1 MIRNPVLGTR
11 LGAYYFSS
19 VQRYKTFFQDF
30 RVTSDVLIDIND
42 GSEVGVYGPYDCL
55 AFIRYVRPKYL
66 REPIPPELGNVNV
79 DVYYISESYTA
90 YSTVIGEF
98 YVTRGALQKSAT
110 ELPFDKMYFRISK
123 SSYVNGNPRKDYDD
137 IAKKMEVR
145 IRNYPADQELRPE
158 ETIFANKELSGNIG
172 KFLGP
177 PTSRKGGRRKTK
189 RIKRTKR
196 EKSKIK
202 RRKEGTQGSI

>member
-79 DVYYISESYTA
+79 DVYYIREYT
-90 YSTVIGEF
+90 STVIGEF
-98 YVTRGALQKSAT
+98 YVTRGALQKSST

-137 IAKKMEVR
+137 IAKKMEAR
-145 IRNYPADQELRPE
+145 IHKYPADQELTSA

-177 PTSRKGGRRKTK
+177 PTSRKGGHRKTK
-189 RIKRTKR
+189 RTKRTKR
-196 EKSKIK
+196 TRKNK
-202 RRKEGTQGSI
+202 RHHK

>member
-1 MIRNPVLGTR
+1 MNTRNLFGTP

-19 VQRYKTFFQDF
+19 VQRYKTFFQDY
-30 RVTSDVLIDIND
+30 RVTSDDLIGIND
-42 GSEVGVYGPYDCL
+42 GSEVGVYGPYSRL

-79 DVYYISESYTA
+79 DVYYISESHTVN
-90 YSTVIGEF
+90 SSVIGEF

-137 IAKKMEVR
+137 IAKKMEAR
-145 IRNYPADQELRPE
+145 IRNYPEDQQLTPA

-172 KFLGP
+172 KFLGR
-177 PTSRKGGRRKTK
+177 PTSRKGGRRKP
-189 RIKRTKR
+189 KRTKR
-196 EKSKIK
+196 TK
-202 RRKEGTQGSI
+202 RTRKNKRHHK

>member
-79 DVYYISESYTA
+79 DVYYIREYT
-90 YSTVIGEF
+90 STVIGEF
-98 YVTRGALQKSAT
+98 YVTRGALQKSST

-137 IAKKMEVR
+137 IAKKMEAR
-145 IRNYPADQELRPE
+145 IHKYPADQELTSA

-177 PTSRKGGRRKTK
+177 PTSRKGGRRKPKRTK
-189 RIKRTKR
+189 RIKRTRKNKR
-196 EKSKIK
+196 PHK
-202 RRKEGTQGSI
+202 

>member
-1 MIRNPVLGTR
+1 MNTRNPVFGTP

-79 DVYYISESYTA
+79 DVYYITES
-90 YSTVIGEF
+90 SRTVIGEF

-145 IRNYPADQELRPE
+145 IRNYPADQELTSA

-177 PTSRKGGRRKTK
+177 PTSGKGGRRKRAGTRRTRKNK
-189 RIKRTKR
+189 RKSTRRTGRKYKR
-196 EKSKIK
+196 
-202 RRKEGTQGSI
+202 

>member
-1 MIRNPVLGTR
+1 MIRNPRFGR
-11 LGAYYFSS
+11 ILGAYYFSS
-19 VQRYKTFFQDF
+19 VQRYKTFFQDY
-30 RVTSDVLIDIND
+30 RVTSDVLIGIND
-42 GSEVGVYGPYDCL
+42 GSEVGLHGPCDSCF
-55 AFIRYVRPKYL
+55 AWIRYVRPKYR

-79 DVYYISESYTA
+79 DVYYICESQTTI
-90 YSTVIGEF
+90 SSIIGEF

-123 SSYVNGNPRKDYDD
+123 SSYVNGNPRKEYDD

-145 IRNYPADQELRPE
+145 IRNYPEDQQLTPE

-189 RIKRTKR
+189 RIKRTRKNKR
-196 EKSKIK
+196 LHK
-202 RRKEGTQGSI
+202 

>member
-1 MIRNPVLGTR
+1 MNPVLGTP

-19 VQRYKTFFQDF
+19 VQRYKTFFQDY
-30 RVTSDVLIDIND
+30 RVTSDVLIGIND
-42 GSEVGVYGPYDCL
+42 GSEVGVYGPYRL
-55 AFIRYVRPKYL
+55 AFIRYVRPKYR

-79 DVYYISESYTA
+79 DVYYICESHTTI
-90 YSTVIGEF
+90 SSIIGEF

-145 IRNYPADQELRPE
+145 IRNYPEDQQLTPE

-172 KFLGP
+172 KFLGL
-177 PTSRKGGRRKTK
+177 PTSRKGGRRKP
-189 RIKRTKR
+189 KRTKR
-196 EKSKIK
+196 TRKNK
-202 RRKEGTQGSI
+202 RHNRSI

>member
-1 MIRNPVLGTR
+1 MNTRNPVFGTP

-19 VQRYKTFFQDF
+19 VQRYKTFFQDY
-30 RVTSDVLIDIND
+30 RVTSDDLIGIND
-42 GSEVGVYGPYDCL
+42 GSVVGVYGPDRKL

-79 DVYYISESYTA
+79 DVYYISESHTA

-98 YVTRGALQKSAT
+98 YVTRGALQKSSR
-110 ELPFDKMYFRISK
+110 ELPFDKMYFRIIGK

-145 IRNYPADQELRPE
+145 IRNYPADQELTPE

-196 EKSKIK
+196 TRKNK
-202 RRKEGTQGSI
+202 RHHK